1 MKTNSIVLI
10 LFTLLFMTSCSKD
23 SVEDNFNES
32 EKNTTDLSLQERNPP
47 SGSCIITPGLVDNG
61 SATNPLYTVYASTG
75 INVTNYDRRV
85 EIYLTMLSE
94 EGNEVVADVAYVT
107 IPANHN
113 VSNNAAV
120 INCGDGLGQ
129 DPEYDGIET
138 VAVTVKIANVLNLS
152 NSTFDNSCTWRTTTG
167 EIPKCESSSPC
178 AEGNDQDGD
187 GICDDIDAD
196 NGNDTGFE

>member
-23 SVEDNFNES
+23 SVEDNFIES

-47 SGSCIITPGLVDNG
+47 TGCIITPAMVVDETA
-61 SATNPLYTVYASTG
+61 ATGAPYTVYASTG
-75 INVTNYDRRV
+75 TNTKNYDRRV

-107 IPANHN
+107 IPANQN

-120 INCGDGLGQ
+120 IDCGDGLGQ

-152 NSTFDNSCTWRTTTG
+152 NSTFDNSCSWRTTTG
-167 EIPKCESSSPC
+167 ELPKCESSSPC